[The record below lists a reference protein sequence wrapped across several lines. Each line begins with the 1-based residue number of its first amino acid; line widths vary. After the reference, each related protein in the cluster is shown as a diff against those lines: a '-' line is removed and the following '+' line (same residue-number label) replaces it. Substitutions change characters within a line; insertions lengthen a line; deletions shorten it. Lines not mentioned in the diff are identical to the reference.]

1 MSSHSAPTP
10 IRHRLLRR
18 KEVLSRIG
26 LGQTALYQLVRE
38 GKFPAPIPVS
48 VQAVAWLEAEVDAW
62 IQQRIEERDRRRPTP
77 PQVMRF

>member
-1 MSSHSAPTP
+1 MNSSPTQAPARP
-10 IRHRLLRR
+10 RLIRR

-26 LGQTALYQLVRE
+26 LGQTSLYQLIRD

-62 IQQRIEERDRRRPTP
+62 IQQRIEERDRSSRAAK
-77 PQVMRF
+77 

>member
-1 MSSHSAPTP
+1 MSSHSAPTTA
-10 IRHRLLRR
+10 RHRLLRR

-26 LGQTALYQLVRE
+26 LGQTALYHLVRE

-62 IQQRIEERDRRRPTP
+62 IQQRIEERDRCRREAPK
-77 PQVMRF
+77 VMRF